1 MKSETNVGDEIE
13 QTEGGWEFDDSV
25 AEQFDQHV
33 SQSIP
38 SYRKVQ
44 DHVTKIAD
52 WFLADG
58 ERETVYDLGCAT
70 GTTIKRLIETRDR
83 SDPIR
88 YVGIDEARPMLK
100 QAEEKVG
107 VYDTVR
113 LVEEDLTVDPQFP
126 NASLILSLFTL
137 SFLSEGDRRRLLE
150 AAYRDLDS
158 GGALV
163 FVEKT
168 YPEHA
173 RFQAMFRE
181 HYFDYKQQYFDSEE
195 VVDKAKSLRGQLRP
209 LSRSEYRDLL
219 ADAGFEDVEPFY
231 QKYMWWGVIARKA

>member
-25 AEQFDQHV
+25 ADEFDRHV

-44 DHVTKIAD
+44 DHTTKIAD
-52 WFLADG
+52 WFLSDG
-58 ERETVYDLGCAT
+58 NDETIYDLGCAT

-83 SDPIR
+83 TEQTE

-100 QAEEKVG
+100 QAEDKIG
-107 VYDTVR
+107 IYDNVR
-113 LVEEDLTVDPQFP
+113 LVEEDLSINPNFP
-126 NASLILSLFTL
+126 NASLIISLFTL
-137 SFLSEGDRRRLLE
+137 SFLPENERQAVLD
-150 AAYRDLDS
+150 AAYEDLDE
-158 GGALV
+158 GGALI

-168 YPEHA
+168 YPQYA

-181 HYFDYKQQYFDSEE
+181 HYFDYKQQHFDADE

-209 LSRSEYRDLL
+209 LTKDEYREMLTN
-219 ADAGFEDVEPFY
+219 AGFDEIEPWY
-231 QKYMWWGVIARKA
+231 QKYMWWGIIARKA

>member
-13 QTEGGWEFDDSV
+13 QTEGGWEFDDGV
-25 AEQFDQHV
+25 ADEFDRHV

-44 DHVTKIAD
+44 DHTTKIAD
-52 WFLADG
+52 WFLSDG
-58 ERETVYDLGCAT
+58 NDETIYDLGCAT

-83 SDPIR
+83 TEQTE

-100 QAEEKVG
+100 QAEDKIG
-107 VYDTVR
+107 IYDNVR
-113 LVEEDLTVDPQFP
+113 LVEEDLSINPNFP
-126 NASLILSLFTL
+126 NASLIISLFTL
-137 SFLSEGDRRRLLE
+137 SFLPENDRQAVLD
-150 AAYRDLDS
+150 AAYEDLDE
-158 GGALV
+158 GGGLI

-168 YPEHA
+168 YPQYA

-181 HYFDYKQQYFDSEE
+181 HYFDYKQQHFDADE

-209 LSRSEYRDLL
+209 LTKDEYREMLTN
-219 ADAGFEDVEPFY
+219 AGFDEIEPWY
-231 QKYMWWGVIARKA
+231 QKYMWWGIIARKA